1 LENVSI
7 SENSLKQAGIN
18 TAPES
23 IKSLIHL
30 IKVGE
35 EIAKFRSVRNLNENA
50 QIEQYKLDKILKD
63 LDADVLYDAIINDK
77 IDNIRAKND
86 AQKYLTLTLWCFLP
100 QSRYLFKSLY
110 E

>member
-1 LENVSI
+1 LYDENISEVLRKFEIKVGDLENVSI
-7 SENSLKQAGIN
+7 SENFLQAGIN

-77 IDNIRAKND
+77 IDNIRAKMM
-86 AQKYLTLTLWCFLP
+86 L
-100 QSRYLFKSLY
+100 KSI
-110 E
+110 

>member
-1 LENVSI
+1 LTSCDENISEVLRKFEIKVGDLENVSI

-77 IDNIRAKND
+77 IDNIRAK
-86 AQKYLTLTLWCFLP
+86 K
-100 QSRYLFKSLY
+100 
-110 E
+110 

>member
-77 IDNIRAKND
+77 IDNISQN
-86 AQKYLTLTLWCFLP
+86 AQKYLTLTLWCFTPSVKILI
-100 QSRYLFKSLY
+100 QESL
-110 E
+110 

>member
-1 LENVSI
+1 MYLSVRI
-7 SENSLKQAGIN
+7 LQAGIN

-50 QIEQYKLDKILKD
+50 QIEQT
-63 LDADVLYDAIINDK
+63 N
-77 IDNIRAKND
+77 
-86 AQKYLTLTLWCFLP
+86 
-100 QSRYLFKSLY
+100 
-110 E
+110 

>member
-1 LENVSI
+1 MYLSVRT
-7 SENSLKQAGIN
+7 LKPGIN

-50 QIEQYKLDKILKD
+50 QIEQYKLDK
-63 LDADVLYDAIINDK
+63 
-77 IDNIRAKND
+77 
-86 AQKYLTLTLWCFLP
+86 
-100 QSRYLFKSLY
+100 
-110 E
+110 

>member
-7 SENSLKQAGIN
+7 SENSFKQEIN
-18 TAPES
+18 TVPES

-63 LDADVLYDAIINDK
+63 
-77 IDNIRAKND
+77 
-86 AQKYLTLTLWCFLP
+86 
-100 QSRYLFKSLY
+100 
-110 E
+110 

>member
-1 LENVSI
+1 MYLSVRTLLS
-7 SENSLKQAGIN
+7 KGN

-23 IKSLIHL
+23 ISLIHL

-63 LDADVLYDAIINDK
+63 LDADVLMT
-77 IDNIRAKND
+77 
-86 AQKYLTLTLWCFLP
+86 QL
-100 QSRYLFKSLY
+100 
-110 E
+110 